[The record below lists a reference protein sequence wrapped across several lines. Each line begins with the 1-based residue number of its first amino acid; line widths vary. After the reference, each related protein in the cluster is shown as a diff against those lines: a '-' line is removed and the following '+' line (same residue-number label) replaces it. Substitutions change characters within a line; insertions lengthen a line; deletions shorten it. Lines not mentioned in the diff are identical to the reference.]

1 MDSTLK
7 YFFSIPTTTIEEK
20 KREKELSE
28 VVTQM
33 DFPIANETE
42 ADFQPTC
49 VDGDGL
55 NAKVGSID
63 REDGSL
69 KIVAPGPAKVAKSTG
84 RKRHKTRIQRR
95 RRANVLM
102 FQYYKSGQKPVKI
115 LLRGKKLL
123 TLLSHRGGNVS
134 VVGAKFS
141 HPRLLPTGTFVTSR
155 FTLSLVHLQ
164 SEAQRHFT
172 MYSGR
177 NGPNHNQWM
186 EAERTMLKNAS
197 STTCVH
203 QLQQKLTEEL
213 DSAAAMDANTESN
226 LSLEHSQ
233 SDSLLSNKQIRKQ
246 DINRTSILDEIDD
259 IFGALDD

>member
-1 MDSTLK
+1 
-7 YFFSIPTTTIEEK
+7 
-20 KREKELSE
+20 
-28 VVTQM
+28 M

-49 VDGDGL
+49 VGEDGL
-55 NAKVGSID
+55 NATAGSID
-63 REDGSL
+63 GEDGSL
-69 KIVAPGPAKVAKSTG
+69 KTVAAAKVAKSAG
-84 RKRHKTRIQRR
+84 RKRHKTRIQ

-141 HPRLLPTGTFVTSR
+141 HPRLLPTGTFVSSR
-155 FTLSLVHLQ
+155 FTLSLVHHLQ
-164 SEAQRHFT
+164 SEANQAQRHFT
-172 MYSGR
+172 MYCDR
-177 NGPNHNQWM
+177 NVHVPNHNQWM
-186 EAERTMLKNAS
+186 EAERTMLRNAS

-213 DSAAAMDANTESN
+213 DSAAAMDAIIESD
-226 LSLEHSQ
+226 LSLEHLQ
-233 SDSLLSNKQIRKQ
+233 SDSLLSNEQTSEQ
-246 DINRTSILDEIDD
+246 DINRTSIPDEIDD